1 MASPTVRGTPAEGA
15 GASATTHTITFAQNT
30 GDRVVIFLANDAT
43 ARTWSLG
50 DSFTNLTNTSA
61 TFHIF
66 TKVLDGSEGGN
77 MVATAGVATKSAWIA
92 YNITAGYHLAA
103 TAPVFSTVA
112 TGTSTAPNAGSLT
125 PAGGSADYL
134 WLTAFG
140 QAGEEADDD
149 TWVSGTPTSFSGLL
163 QKATGTSGA
172 VTVNCSVA
180 SAQYA
185 HTNSVLDA
193 AAFTT
198 AQSLA
203 WRAYTVAIY
212 PAVRLDISVTAA
224 TGTGAATAA
233 ATTHGTATTAA
244 TGTGTATNPTVTHID
259 WTWGT
264 YSATFSNATGTALN
278 VSVTAAT
285 GTGAASNAGRTTGPV
300 PVAATGTGLASNAG
314 RTAGVATTAATG
326 TGAATNPAVS
336 LVAALNI
343 SVTAATGTGAIVS
356 PAFSV
361 SRSPA
366 VIGAVGIGSATL

>member
-1 MASPTVRGTPAEGA
+1 MSSPTVRGTPAEGS
-15 GASATTHTITFAQNT
+15 GASATTHTVTFSQTT
-30 GDRVVIFLANDAT
+30 GDRVVIFFAVDAT
-43 ARTWSLG
+43 ARTLTIG

-66 TKVLDGSEGGN
+66 TKVLDGSEGGDC
-77 MVATAGVATKSAWIA
+77 VITAAVATKSAWVA
-92 YNITAGYHLAA
+92 YNITVGTHVSG
-103 TAPVFSTVA
+103 TVPVFSTVA

-125 PAGGSADYL
+125 PTGGSGDYL

-149 TWVSGTPTSFSGLL
+149 TWVTGTPTSFSNLL

-172 VTVNCSVA
+172 VTVNCQMG

-185 HTNSVLDA
+185 FTGSVLDA

-212 PAVRLDISVTAA
+212 GGVPVTAA
-224 TGTGAATAA
+224 A
-233 ATTHGTATTAA
+233 
-244 TGTGTATNPTVTHID
+244 
-259 WTWGT
+259 
-264 YSATFSNATGTALN
+264 
-278 VSVTAAT
+278 
-285 GTGAASNAGRTTGPV
+285 GTGAASNAGRTVSVNVT
-300 PVAATGTGLASNAG
+300 AATGTGLASNA
-314 RTAGVATTAATG
+314 AMQNAVSFAVTAATG
-326 TGAATNPAVS
+326 TGAAANTGKTVAS
-336 LVAALNI
+336 LGIAP
-343 SVTAATGTGAIVS
+343 TGTGAIAN

-366 VIGAVGIGSATL
+366 VIAATGIGSATL

>member
-50 DSFTNLTNTSA
+50 DSFTDLTNTSA

-77 MVATAGVATKSAWIA
+77 MVATAAVATKSAWVA
-92 YNITAGYHLAA
+92 YNITAGTHASG
-103 TAPVFSTVA
+103 TVPVFSTAA

-125 PAGGSADYL
+125 PTGGSGDYL

-149 TWVSGTPTSFSGLL
+149 TWVTGTPTSFSNLL
-163 QKATGTSGA
+163 QKASGTTGA
-172 VTVNCSVA
+172 VTVNCQMG

-185 HTNSVLDA
+185 FTGSVLDA

-212 PAVRLDISVTAA
+212 GGVPVTAA
-224 TGTGAATAA
+224 AGTGAASNAGRTVSVNV
-233 ATTHGTATTAA
+233 TAA
-244 TGTGTATNPTVTHID
+244 TGTGTASNAHIPV

-285 GTGAASNAGRTTGPV
+285 GTGAAADAGRTTGPA
-300 PVAATGTGLASNAG
+300 PVAATGTGTASNAG
-314 RTAGVATTAATG
+314 RTAGIATTAATG

-343 SVTAATGTGAIVS
+343 SVTAATGTGTIVS

-361 SRSPA
+361 SRSAA
-366 VIGAVGIGSATL
+366 VIAAVGIGSATL